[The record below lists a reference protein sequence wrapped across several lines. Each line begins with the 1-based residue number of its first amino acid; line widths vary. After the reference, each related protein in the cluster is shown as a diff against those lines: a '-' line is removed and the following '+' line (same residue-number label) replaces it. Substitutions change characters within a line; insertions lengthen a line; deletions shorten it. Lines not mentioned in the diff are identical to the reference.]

1 MLYLIQRWPNDTCTH
16 NDNEWELVNTLTP
29 PILTLF
35 IEVNTKSN
43 ICTLPPI
50 IYSQKITPFE
60 QFPTFPVYRKTFVCV
75 GSQPSLLLDCRLRQP
90 GPSLYLDL
98 IPGWV
103 GGYIFILGNVIGGQW
118 SQTRFIQQCP
128 GSLVCRVSAA
138 RRLLDIVERR
148 GSSIL
153 SWRPAHTARGRG
165 CWASSPPPSV

>member
-1 MLYLIQRWPNDTCTH
+1 MGAGKHPHPHPT
-16 NDNEWELVNTLTP
+16 
-29 PILTLF
+29 LTLF

-50 IYSQKITPFE
+50 IYSLKITPFE

-75 GSQPSLLLDCRLRQP
+75 GSQPSLLLDCRLRLP

-98 IPGWV
+98 IPGW
-103 GGYIFILGNVIGGQW
+103 LGIYSFWVMLLAASDLKQDLYSRVRVI
-118 SQTRFIQQCP
+118 SMP
-128 GSLVCRVSAA
+128 GECGPPFVRYCW
-138 RRLLDIVERR
+138 EE

-153 SWRPAHTARGRG
+153 SWRPAHTARGRS